1 MVSRFLEESRAFLK
15 MPCSP
20 GNKVT
25 CLEKIK
31 QLVISIPLAAWYSD
45 ISVVK
50 EGQMMELSLS
60 LKVLI
65 ETGGKRFNIN
75 SDLKTGSNVSAFR
88 TSRDST

>member
-65 ETGGKRFNIN
+65 ETGGEKVQYKLRSENWKQCLSVQN
-75 SDLKTGSNVSAFR
+75 K
-88 TSRDST
+88 